1 MRDDVPNYIEEQVN
15 EYKNETY
22 DLLDYTKIIFFSYL
36 VKRYGIDK
44 FRKKI
49 NNAFD
54 KYDRNTIKR
63 LEKDYSKID
72 EMVQKINDK
81 IETKNLKNIGIKPN
95 KDELESLLFK

>member
-36 VKRYGIDK
+36 AKRYGIDK

-63 LEKDYSKID
+63 LEKDY
-72 EMVQKINDK
+72 
-81 IETKNLKNIGIKPN
+81 
-95 KDELESLLFK
+95 